1 MKPIKQVALNDLA
14 SSIVTQAFSIY
25 TFWYIASHLYNQGL
39 ISLLGGLELLTVLL
53 APVGGVVADTWSRVK
68 IMQIISLIRTILLL
82 AFVVLLLVTQ
92 QLSYL
97 VIATGTGLSILSAFY
112 NPAVE
117 AIIPDYADSDAELVQ
132 NNTIVNVA
140 NQTAI
145 IVASVVAGLF
155 TFLPSNLLAYG
166 FLLLLLAIATI
177 SILRLQDYSHRQ
189 PADYPWDN
197 FRLTKLGS
205 EFKAIVKIP
214 VIRVLLPYAI
224 ILNLS
229 FWSFWFL
236 TPLYLTTYLQRFRI
250 AFSLQELIIGIAA
263 ITCGMVVGRYTGL
276 LARLIRWYPLFLLLQ
291 GSGFVL
297 FLLVMQITSNLLV
310 QVVSFCLAWLM
321 YGTFNFLTG
330 LMFVTAVQRKL
341 QPEQMGKTL
350 GTIFSI
356 FGILSPLASLITG
369 VVHQPTTQLM
379 LGLVLPMI
387 LVPLVMLFDGRVK
400 RVLQSDH

>member
-14 SSIVTQAFSIY
+14 SSIATQAFSIY
-25 TFWYIASHLYNQGL
+25 TFWYIASHLHNQGL

-68 IMQIISLIRTILLL
+68 IMQIISLIRTGLLL

-97 VIATGTGLSILSAFY
+97 LIAAGTGLSILSAFY

-140 NQTAI
+140 NQTATI
-145 IVASVVAGLF
+145 AASVVAGLF
-155 TFLPSNLLAYG
+155 TFLPSNLMAYG
-166 FLLLLLAIATI
+166 LLLLLLAIATI

-189 PADYPWDN
+189 PDDHPWDN
-197 FRLTKLGS
+197 FRSTKLVS

-236 TPLYLTTYLQRFRI
+236 TPLYLTTYLHRFRI
-250 AFSLQELIIGIAA
+250 AFSLQELLIGIAA
-263 ITCGMVVGRYTGL
+263 ITCGIVVGRYTGL

-369 VVHQPTTQLM
+369 VVHQPNTQLM

-400 RVLQSDH
+400 WVLQSDH